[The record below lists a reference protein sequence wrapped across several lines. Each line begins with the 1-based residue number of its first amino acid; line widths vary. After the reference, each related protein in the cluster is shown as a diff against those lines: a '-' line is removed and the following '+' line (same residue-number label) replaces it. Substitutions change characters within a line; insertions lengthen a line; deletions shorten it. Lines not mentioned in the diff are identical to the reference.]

1 MPKGSTGERDRASRR
16 AGSEPQRADSRARAI
31 PGRAVTSS
39 RLRRSLIRRLGWIAV
54 AALAVAAGLALTRG
68 RAKAPVGRMP
78 VTPAADARE
87 VALQRAMQADPGS
100 LKARL
105 ALGRY
110 YQGTARPF
118 EAMWEYAEAQR
129 LAPAD
134 REAALGV
141 AAVLRAGQV
150 MDLALAQ
157 LTDAVRQQPSDLKA
171 RRNLAE
177 FYMATADPKQARRL
191 LEERRAPVAADG
203 DALVMLG
210 RARQADGDA
219 AGAVAAL
226 KQALKLNAQDP
237 EAWYRL
243 GRCYLALGRSN
254 EARDALTHAMFG
266 YGMHPETPYFLG
278 MTYMDPK
285 EPGDLDR
292 AISFFRDALGVRSNF
307 APAHYQYGIAEDRK
321 GDRKQALSHYS
332 FAILA
337 DTQYAE
343 PNLPLARGLAA
354 EGQTRDSH
362 RYMARYY
369 DLKDRPEEAV
379 REFEQMGEAGSS
391 QVALMAGQV
400 LMRTRQE
407 AKAVALAEGALT
419 KEPDN
424 VALLERLAVLKI
436 NRGDRPAARKLLQRW
451 LRGDPKASTP
461 CWLMGR
467 CEMGDM
473 RLTEAVSWLEKAIA
487 IQPENPHY
495 LGFLGAALMRMGTTE
510 SRERAAQVLAKS
522 TSLTPENA
530 EYRDLYAQVLLR
542 LGRDEEARRQY
553 LQALDADPFRISCFN
568 PVTQLAWRLKAPG
581 AGELFSKVTRS
592 VQQRV
597 NEENI
602 LWPYTWRN
610 PRDTAGRLK
619 LARFFCRAG
628 ELTKA
633 RDQLEQVV
641 ARQPTATEAR
651 QLLTAVE
658 RCRDVL

>member
-1 MPKGSTGERDRASRR
+1 MPISPSTRPTTTATRGYLAWVV
-16 AGSEPQRADSRARAI
+16 AGT
-31 PGRAVTSS
+31 V
-39 RLRRSLIRRLGWIAV
+39 LL
-54 AALAVAAGLALTRG
+54 LAGGLSLTR
-68 RAKAPVGRMP
+68 RHAPASMTAR
-78 VTPAADARE
+78 PAAEAT
-87 VALQRAMQADPGS
+87 VADPTERG
-100 LKARL
+100 LLQAVEANPTEGKARM
-105 ALGRY
+105 ALGNY
-110 YQGTARPF
+110 YRGTARPF
-118 EAMWEYAEAQR
+118 EAMWEFAEARR

-134 REAALGV
+134 RDAQRGAA
-141 AAVLRAGQV
+141 AMLRAAQV
-150 MDLALAQ
+150 MDLAEAQ
-157 LTDAVRQQPSDLKA
+157 LVDAVRTRPDDLKA
-171 RRNLAE
+171 RRDLSD
-177 FYMATADPKQARRL
+177 FYLFTAAPKRARQTLEARR
-191 LEERRAPVAADG
+191 AQVMADG
-203 DALVMLG
+203 ESLVMLA
-210 RARQADGDA
+210 RARQADGDQ
-219 AGAVAAL
+219 AGAVDAL
-226 KQALKLNAQDP
+226 KQALKLNRQDG

-243 GRCYLALGRSN
+243 GRCYLRLGKN
-254 EARDALTHAMFG
+254 DQARDALTHAMFG
-266 YGMHPETPYFLG
+266 YGNHPETPYFLG
-278 MTYMDPK
+278 MTYMQQSR
-285 EPGDLDR
+285 PGDMDH
-292 AISFFRDALGVRSNF
+292 AISFFRDALAVQSNF
-307 APAHYQYGIAEDRK
+307 APAHYQYGIAQDRK
-321 GDRKQALSHYS
+321 GNRKEALSRYS

-354 EGQTRDSH
+354 EGQMRDSH

-379 REFEQMGEAGSS
+379 SEFEQMGKPDSS

-407 AKAVALAEGALT
+407 AKAVEITEAALKT
-419 KEPDN
+419 EPNN

-436 NRGDRPAARKLLQRW
+436 NRGDRPAARKLLQHW
-451 LRGDPKASTP
+451 LEVNPKASAP

-473 RLTEAVSWLEKAIA
+473 KLTEAVSWLGKAIA

-495 LGFLGAALMRMGTTE
+495 QGFLGAALLRMGTTE

-522 TSLTPENA
+522 TSLAPDNA

-553 LQALDADPFRISCFN
+553 LKALDADPFRISCFN

-581 AGELFSKVTRS
+581 AGDLFSKVTRS

-610 PRDTAGRLK
+610 PRDAAGRLR

-628 ELTKA
+628 ELTRA
-633 RDQLEQVV
+633 RDQLEQAV
-641 ARQPTATEAR
+641 AQQPASTEAK
-651 QLLTAVE
+651 QLLAAVE
-658 RCRDVL
+658 RCREAL